1 MGTPYFSVASIFIQ
15 VRKNVFQILCQNLS
29 STLHCLGQASTN
41 LSTAGICVSDP
52 KRWWIIRDEL
62 FLEGNSS
69 IINDISGGESRA
81 FGSKSRS
88 GKSTSKSSAF
98 NDTFDLAFFQLNEV
112 FTCLACRDLR
122 ATAISPRL
130 QAKRARW
137 WPPLTKGSEPSTR
150 GRGEPGKGDK
160 ELGSGTDRAM
170 ANGSLKGWCGIL
182 VIFGGPEVLWEKTQI
197 FLAPAVALKGRYSN
211 GFLLEQVEMKA
222 KMGSHARKHTLKNGI
237 RNFFGAFLLARAV
250 QNDKCCI
257 LGLAWSL
264 TAIWPR
270 SHDGQDHRWCLAIFC
285 PPMQQHVGSFVTPY
299 LSFNVFYECTC
310 ASIFIRLFACYL
322 SIIYLFLSTSISKE
336 YWYIIPLTYSAYMSC
351 DSRSFIC
358 SSSNPDCNILYNPQI
373 STQFLLG

>member
-1 MGTPYFSVASIFIQ
+1 
-15 VRKNVFQILCQNLS
+15 
-29 STLHCLGQASTN
+29 
-41 LSTAGICVSDP
+41 
-52 KRWWIIRDEL
+52 
-62 FLEGNSS
+62 
-69 IINDISGGESRA
+69 
-81 FGSKSRS
+81 
-88 GKSTSKSSAF
+88 
-98 NDTFDLAFFQLNEV
+98 
-112 FTCLACRDLR
+112 
-122 ATAISPRL
+122 
-130 QAKRARW
+130 
-137 WPPLTKGSEPSTR
+137 
-150 GRGEPGKGDK
+150 
-160 ELGSGTDRAM
+160 
-170 ANGSLKGWCGIL
+170 
-182 VIFGGPEVLWEKTQI
+182 
-197 FLAPAVALKGRYSN
+197 
-211 GFLLEQVEMKA
+211 MKA